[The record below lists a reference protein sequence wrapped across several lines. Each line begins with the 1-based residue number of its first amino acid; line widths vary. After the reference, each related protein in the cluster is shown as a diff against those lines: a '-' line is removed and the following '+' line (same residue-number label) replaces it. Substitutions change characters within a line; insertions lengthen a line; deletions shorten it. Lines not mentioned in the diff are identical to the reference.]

1 MSCMVPTQPE
11 PWLNEATQEF
21 VRQHADDDVR
31 QLALQGTKSKE
42 VNLQRALDQIRG
54 RQTAQRKLPTW
65 AANSEIWYPPHLSM
79 EQCSSEQTA
88 RYKARL
94 VCRLLSSSLLP
105 LGGAGEGAFHL
116 PFFIDLTGGF
126 GVDFAFIASEL
137 NTSSSLP
144 LGESK
149 GGVYVEQQPHL
160 CELARH
166 NFQALGLAGVEV
178 VNGDGTDCLRQLSH
192 THVIFL
198 DPARRDTHGA
208 RTYAISDCTPDV
220 LALRDELLQKADH
233 VVVKLSPML
242 DWHQAV
248 EQLQAVT
255 EVHILSVGNECK
267 ELLLVMKGALPP
279 ASSPR
284 GSNRP
289 PLRVFCVNDETV
301 FSYEQ
306 SSTLS
311 STCISAAT
319 PIASPS
325 PHHWLYEPNASIMKA
340 GCFSELAAAYP
351 VCQLSVNTHLFLST
365 DQIEDFPGRHFQ
377 IQAVSSLNKRDVRTL
392 LQGIDRA
399 NVAVRNFPMSA
410 DELRRR
416 LKLKDGGDTYLF
428 GVTLND
434 GTRSLLHCRKV

>member
-21 VRQHADDDVR
+21 VRQHADDDVC

-149 GGVYVEQQPHL
+149 GGVYVEQPPHL

-267 ELLLVMKGALPP
+267 ELLLVMKGVLPP